1 MSVDMYSVPDAFL
14 RTQKSPM
21 ASPVWNLVLVPSITG
36 VRVVGLPPGCAGAW
50 KPLAVA
56 RTVRGVPSAAEL
68 LFLAFLSMSASSVQP
83 PQIERT
89 APRKRAMK
97 ECLLIYLMIV
107 RL

>member
-56 RTVRGVPSAAEL
+56 RTVRGRVAVSGV
-68 LFLAFLSMSASSVQP
+68 FIYV
-83 PQIERT
+83 
-89 APRKRAMK
+89 
-97 ECLLIYLMIV
+97 CLL
-107 RL
+107 RAAAPN

>member
-1 MSVDMYSVPDAFL
+1 MYSVPDAFL
-14 RTQKSPM
+14 RTQKSPDGV
-21 ASPVWNLVLVPSITG
+21 AVWNLVLVPSITG

-83 PQIERT
+83 PQIERHGT
-89 APRKRAMK
+89 RGRG
-97 ECLLIYLMIV
+97 L
-107 RL
+107 